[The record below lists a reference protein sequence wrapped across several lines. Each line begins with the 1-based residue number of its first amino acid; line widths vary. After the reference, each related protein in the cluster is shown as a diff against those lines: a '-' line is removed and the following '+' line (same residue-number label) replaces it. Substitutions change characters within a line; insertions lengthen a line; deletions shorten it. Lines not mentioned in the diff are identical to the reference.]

1 MTEHRIY
8 MHLYSCNISVTNFFA
23 TSFGFFS
30 CYYYNNFYYFYFFL
44 LLGVFD
50 LNVWYR
56 NILEFSFLL
65 VNIYIYGLSMNEK
78 YNELYIYF
86 KCIRIHTNYEY
97 Y

>member
-8 MHLYSCNISVTNFFA
+8 MHLYSCNISVTNFLQHLL
-23 TSFGFFS
+23 GFFQVIIII
-30 CYYYNNFYYFYFFL
+30 FIFFL

-65 VNIYIYGLSMNEK
+65 VNIYIYGLLMNEK

-86 KCIRIHTNYEY
+86 KCI
-97 Y
+97 

>member
-1 MTEHRIY
+1 MCY
-8 MHLYSCNISVTNFFA
+8 QFFA

-30 CYYYNNFYYFYFFL
+30 CYYNNFYLFL

-86 KCIRIHTNYEY
+86 KCIWIHTNKNTIETQ
-97 Y
+97 

>member
-8 MHLYSCNISVTNFFA
+8 MHLYSCNISVTNFVQHLLV
-23 TSFGFFS
+23 FFS
-30 CYYYNNFYYFYFFL
+30 CYYNIFYFFL

-56 NILEFSFLL
+56 NILEFPFLL

-86 KCIRIHTNYEY
+86 KCI
-97 Y
+97 

>member
-8 MHLYSCNISVTNFFA
+8 MHLYSCNISVTNFLQHRL
-23 TSFGFFS
+23 GFFHVIIII
-30 CYYYNNFYYFYFFL
+30 FIFFL

-65 VNIYIYGLSMNEK
+65 VNIYIYGLSMNESIM
-78 YNELYIYF
+78 NYIYILSVF
-86 KCIRIHTNYEY
+86 EYTPITNTNETQ
-97 Y
+97 